1 MANSLSPFVDTG
13 NNQFSRQFDIET
25 IGGDQRQRLAEML
38 RSNMLNQPQ
47 GQMVSGWYV
56 APNWSQYA
64 ANLANTAVGVIGG
77 KMLDEERAKKTAEAL
92 KKFEGVE
99 EEIPLNKA
107 LQSNTSQAEGQTPFA
122 GQQTLSQRFADNA
135 QPSAEQTP
143 INPEMA
149 PRQTRMRPLTQD
161 EQDMAMLNLASVN
174 PTMAGIYGN
183 LQAARAKRAYDEEQR
198 TLDRQARFDL
208 ARENQQGRMDL
219 ARMTAGLAA
228 ANRPEKMLTAMDENG
243 NPFTVPQ
250 SAFQQGMTLYSPA
263 AAKAM
268 KEQKAQFEAKKDV
281 GTQIQGLK
289 ESYDTLN
296 KNFGITS
303 ENNKPGSNFGAW
315 LSSTAPGQWVGR
327 VAGTENAT
335 ARDDIRM
342 SRPGLMQSIVKASGM
357 SAKQIDS
364 NAELKLMLDQAT
376 DPQAGYEAN
385 MKALNRL
392 EKRFG
397 LGGSGDQPSA
407 TGIPSANDIDAEI
420 ARRRGK

>member
-1 MANSLSPFVDTG
+1 MANSISPFVDTG
-13 NNQFSRQFDIET
+13 NNQFSRQFDIES
-25 IGGDQRQRLAEML
+25 INGDQRQRLAEML

-64 ANLANTAVGVIGG
+64 SNLANTVVGVFGG
-77 KMLDEERAKKTAEAL
+77 KALDEERAKKTAEAL

-99 EEIPLNKA
+99 EEVPMANIPGLNNNA
-107 LQSNTSQAEGQTPFA
+107 GMAEGQSRPEGA
-122 GQQTLSQRFADNA
+122 
-135 QPSAEQTP
+135 PEQSP
-143 INPEMA
+143 MNPTMV
-149 PRQTRMRPLTQD
+149 PKQTRMRPLTQD

-183 LQAARAKRAYDEEQR
+183 LQGARAKRAYDEEQR
-198 TLDRQARFDL
+198 TLDRQAKFEL

-219 ARMTAGLAA
+219 ARLSAGLAA
-228 ANRPEKMLTAMDENG
+228 ANRPEKMLTTMDENG

-250 SAFQQGMTLYSPA
+250 SAFQPGMALYSPA

-268 KEQKAQFEAKKDV
+268 KDQKAQADAKKDV
-281 GTQIQGLK
+281 GSQIQGLRD
-289 ESYDTLN
+289 SYDTLN
-296 KNFGITS
+296 RNYGITS

-327 VAGTENAT
+327 LAGSENAT

-385 MKALNRL
+385 VKALNRL
-392 EKRFG
+392 ENRFG
-397 LGGSGDQPSA
+397 IGGAGNQLDNSGVPSQ
-407 TGIPSANDIDAEI
+407 SAIDAEI
-420 ARRRGK
+420 ARRRSK